1 MAEVQKG
8 SYAVVWGA
16 NVGVAYIA
24 SGVTVAASDG
34 MLQNFTM
41 TQLAEE
47 TTIKDQV
54 GNTGTMVFFDQ
65 GKEVSI
71 EVIPIG
77 TNIADANDNGV
88 VPKAGTLV
96 TLSLIGV
103 GSAQTHDQLTE
114 DQSGK
119 YIARPGAQLTGN
131 NANEARI
138 SMTLYQNTATDLSAT
153 IAAS

>member
-77 TNIADANDNGV
+77 TNIADANNNGV
-88 VPKAGTLV
+88 VPTAGTLV
-96 TLSLIGV
+96 ALSLLGT
-103 GSAQTHDQLTE
+103 THDQLTE